1 MSHYKT
7 YALYTCHLFFVSVI
21 YSQLISS
28 NNNWTNRFNWE
39 EGFIK
44 SFILFYL
51 VIKYTLITYN
61 IHTTYFNDIWIIG
74 NKVKEKICSPQSW
87 LKECNI
93 VHCENTAI
101 SPNFLVWKFCG
112 KAQFQH
118 SFGRSNQKYAEI
130 VPFHKISTPENYVK
144 SRYFSQCY
152 TRKVVPLTPLN

>member
-28 NNNWTNRFNWE
+28 NNNWTNGFNWE

-87 LKECNI
+87 LKEC
-93 VHCENTAI
+93 TAKIPQFHLI
-101 SPNFLVWKFCG
+101 SWCGNFVER
-112 KAQFQH
+112 H
-118 SFGRSNQKYAEI
+118 SFSIVSGVPPKNMRKLCLSTKFPHQKIMWNYDIFRNVIQEKL
-130 VPFHKISTPENYVK
+130 FH
-144 SRYFSQCY
+144 
-152 TRKVVPLTPLN
+152 